1 MNLSLLAALATIGVA
16 TAFRSSNAPQL
27 QPHLQHETNTNNVE
41 FFSLA
46 GAKTPNYSSSLH
58 NMVAIRSPFS
68 RGAFYSQDETADDVD
83 FVVDRD
89 FSVASTLLVVGLWL
103 TLFGPSECACRQF
116 FFQES
121 GVAYVI

>member
-1 MNLSLLAALATIGVA
+1 
-16 TAFRSSNAPQL
+16 
-27 QPHLQHETNTNNVE
+27 
-41 FFSLA
+41 
-46 GAKTPNYSSSLH
+46 
-58 NMVAIRSPFS
+58 MVAIRSPFS